1 MAYKIDTVKCV
12 GCGACAGGGV
22 CPGGAITIKDGKA
35 VIDPAKCFSCGACA
49 SMCPMAAIL
58 K

>member
-58 K
+58 T